1 MRTRPRGYPA
11 REIVRFL
18 VSVEYRWFALG
29 EEGKLQPVSS
39 DLPSCDANLVALP
52 RERMEEFSAM
62 AARQA
67 C

>member
-1 MRTRPRGYPA
+1 LIPSIDPEFRGNYG
-11 REIVRFL
+11 
-18 VSVEYRWFALG
+18 WFALG
-29 EEGKLQPVSS
+29 KEGKLRPVSS
-39 DLPSCDANLVALP
+39 DLPSYDANLVALP